1 MYTLLPFIIY
11 NASNLFFSFFPS
23 TFSRMKR
30 TLLIASQNILGNT
43 GSSRIILANI
53 KHLTD
58 AGHTV
63 WTISEKC
70 DKKRVAQ
77 AGGKAITVPKIKFS
91 KYSRRVIFSK
101 FVDIAATILKPDIVW
116 GQGENLNSDIISMHN
131 CVHLA
136 SELLNGKNAKE
147 GSVHR
152 LHKNFLSAHNFKYII
167 ANSQLMKRDLCQR
180 FGIASS
186 KITVIYPGY
195 SPDQFSLENRA
206 ENQKTLREQLG
217 ISDDKKVIGLIT
229 SGDFKKRGITT
240 LLTAI
245 SLVPQKL
252 RDTIAIVI
260 VGKEK
265 NKKQYA
271 VEAEKLGLAEQT
283 HILPAT
289 PEVHKLY
296 HGLDLMVHAGPI
308 EEFGLI
314 ILEAIVSGTPVL
326 ASQGVGAME
335 LADTSST
342 DFIIPE
348 KPDAQIF
355 ANELEKFLKDPSYT
369 ERWLALNRDRFTGST
384 DSKHFAETI
393 KFFEDKVFA

>member
-1 MYTLLPFIIY
+1 
-11 NASNLFFSFFPS
+11 
-23 TFSRMKR
+23 MKR
-30 TLLIASQNILGNT
+30 TILIASQNILGNT

-53 KHLTD
+53 KYLTK

-70 DKKRVAQ
+70 DKELVAE
-77 AGGKAITVPKIKFS
+77 AGGKAITVPTIKLS

-101 FVDIAATILKPDIVW
+101 FVDIAAKFLKPDIVW
-116 GQGENLNSDIISMHN
+116 GQGENLNSDIVSMHN

-136 SELLNGKNAKE
+136 SELLDGSNSKE

-152 LHKNFLSAHNFKYII
+152 LHANFLSEQKFKFII
-167 ANSQLMKRDLCQR
+167 ANSQLMRNDLIKRY
-180 FGIASS
+180 GISPD

-195 SPDQFSLENRA
+195 SSDQFSLEHRKEHRA
-206 ENQKTLREQLG
+206 ALRKQLN

-240 LLTAI
+240 LLKAI
-245 SLVPQKL
+245 SLVPQES
-252 RDTIAIVI
+252 RDKISIVI

-271 VEAEKLGLAEQT
+271 AEAEKLGLAEQT

-289 PEVHKLY
+289 QEVHKLY

-314 ILEAIVSGTPVL
+314 ILEAVVCGTPVL
-326 ASQGVGAME
+326 ASKGVGAME
-335 LADTSST
+335 LADTTSS
-342 DFIIPE
+342 DFVIPE
-348 KPDAQIF
+348 QPDAQIF
-355 ANELEKFLKDPSYT
+355 ANELERFVNDPNYAT
-369 ERWLALNRDRFTGST
+369 RWLALNRDRFVECT
-384 DSKHFAETI
+384 DNKHFRETI
-393 KFFEDKVFA
+393 RFLDEQVFA